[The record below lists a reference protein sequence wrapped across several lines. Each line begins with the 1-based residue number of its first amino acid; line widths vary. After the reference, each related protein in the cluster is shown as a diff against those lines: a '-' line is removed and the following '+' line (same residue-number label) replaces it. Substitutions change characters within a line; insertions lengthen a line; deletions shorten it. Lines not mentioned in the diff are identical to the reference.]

1 MKKILILGCPGAGKS
16 TFARKLRD
24 KTGLPLYYLDMIWHK
39 PDRTTITKQEFDA
52 KLSEIIK
59 QEEWIIDGN
68 YGRTL
73 EMRFKECDTVFFLD
87 LPWQEEE
94 LSAEFRNFIINFSRD
109 EIPEINEMLRKY
121 KNKNII
127 IFKSREEIDAWK

>member
-1 MKKILILGCPGAGKS
+1 MSLTFNQKKNQEIHTHEKGS
-16 TFARKLRD
+16 
-24 KTGLPLYYLDMIWHK
+24 
-39 PDRTTITKQEFDA
+39 QEFDA

-73 EMRFKECDTVFFLD
+73 EMRFKECDTVFFLNLPTSVCLTGAEERIGSERED
-87 LPWQEEE
+87 MPWQEEE
-94 LSAEFRNFIINFSRD
+94 LSAEFRDFIINFSRD

-127 IFKSREEIDAWK
+127 IFKSRKEVDAWK

>member
-1 MKKILILGCPGAGKS
+1 MILESCNKTALFLELFNLTFMFLCLAGVEGRIGS
-16 TFARKLRD
+16 ERE
-24 KTGLPLYYLDMIWHK
+24 DM
-39 PDRTTITKQEFDA
+39 
-52 KLSEIIK
+52 
-59 QEEWIIDGN
+59 
-68 YGRTL
+68 
-73 EMRFKECDTVFFLD
+73 
-87 LPWQEEE
+87 PWQEEE

>member
-1 MKKILILGCPGAGKS
+1 MKKVLILGCPGAGKS

-73 EMRFKECDTVFFLD
+73 EMRFKECDGRKKNCQQNSEILLSIF
-87 LPWQEEE
+87 QEMK
-94 LSAEFRNFIINFSRD
+94 S
-109 EIPEINEMLRKY
+109 LRLM
-121 KNKNII
+121 
-127 IFKSREEIDAWK
+127 RC

>member
-1 MKKILILGCPGAGKS
+1 MGAPVRGKVHLQENS
-16 TFARKLRD
+16 E
-24 KTGLPLYYLDMIWHK
+24 
-39 PDRTTITKQEFDA
+39 TKQDFHCIIG
-52 KLSEIIK
+52 SER
-59 QEEWIIDGN
+59 ED
-68 YGRTL
+68 
-73 EMRFKECDTVFFLD
+73 M
-87 LPWQEEE
+87 PWQEEE

>member
-1 MKKILILGCPGAGKS
+1 MKKVLILGCPGAGKS

-87 LPWQEEE
+87 LPTNVCLAGVEEVKE
-94 LSAEFRNFIINFSRD
+94 KICHGRKKNCQQNSEILLSIFQGMKS
-109 EIPEINEMLRKY
+109 LRLM
-121 KNKNII
+121 
-127 IFKSREEIDAWK
+127 RC

>member
-1 MKKILILGCPGAGKS
+1 MKKVLILGCPGAGKS

-73 EMRFKECDTVFFLD
+73 EMRFEECDTVFFLD
-87 LPWQEEE
+87 LPTNVWLAGAEGRMEVKEKICHGRKKNCQQNSEIL
-94 LSAEFRNFIINFSRD
+94 LSIFQG
-109 EIPEINEMLRKY
+109 MKYRK
-121 KNKNII
+121 
-127 IFKSREEIDAWK
+127 SMRC

>member
-1 MKKILILGCPGAGKS
+1 MKKVLILGCPGAGKS

-59 QEEWIIDGN
+59 QEEWMVI
-68 YGRTL
+68 
-73 EMRFKECDTVFFLD
+73 M
-87 LPWQEEE
+87 EEH
-94 LSAEFRNFIINFSRD
+94 LKCV
-109 EIPEINEMLRKY
+109 L
-121 KNKNII
+121 KNVIRYS
-127 IFKSREEIDAWK
+127 F